1 MADDATM
8 TISAVILP
16 DEISK
21 TLESQ
26 TYGYTPADATEG
38 WYYKMVDVTTSS
50 GNLIGTETFLQKGAA
65 AAGVDVGSA
74 MPAIS
79 TSDKVKFLF
88 IKHTGYR
95 DDGTTAN
102 TADSVFLVFDGGS
115 AAHGAADAVE
125 VGPSE
130 CWFGKF
136 NGLTVGN
143 LNCISAQKAA
153 AGSGGNKIQCFVAA
167 VIDDVA

>member
-26 TYGYTPADATEG
+26 TYGYTPADATDG

-50 GNLIGTETFLQKGAA
+50 GNHIGTETFLQKGAA
-65 AAGVDVGSA
+65 AAGVDVGST

-88 IKHTGYR
+88 IKHSGYR

-102 TADSVFLVFDGGS
+102 TADSVLLVFDGGS
-115 AAHGAADAVE
+115 AAHGAADAIE

-153 AGSGGNKIQCFVAA
+153 AGTGGNKIQCFVAA